1 MTTNIQ
7 SFAGDVQID
16 SGNLSVKSLEVKD
29 GVTKLGSNNTSY
41 SNVGVMMTRKDGA
54 SNVAFLFTEDGAN
67 VVLGYT
73 NDDALEDDRIDIL
86 SDEKANLVVY
96 GNVYVSGSVHG
107 DGSTLTGLVTTLQSV
122 SEFGAETDQTI
133 LFTNEITGINV
144 SSNVLVSGNV
154 TANVYYGDGG
164 LLANITQTLEGI
176 TAIGN
181 TTPYT
186 LEFNNTDTSFVTV
199 SNVGIGNALP
209 TADLC
214 VGSNVVIDDERL
226 NKINV
231 VGNVACH
238 QLNLGSV
245 EILPAYS
252 LENVT
257 QISNT
262 TTNTM
267 SFNNSTLA
275 FDTQKMAGIGI
286 IPSSA
291 DVGVSGLHVD
301 GHLRLGGA
309 ADNTDNELMY
319 IKAAG
324 ALGVL
329 ANESDT
335 NNTITELRLQSGDT
349 NNSNI
354 TMVGKSSA
362 QYMTFGTNAAERMR
376 IDSSGN
382 VGIGTNN
389 PVGVNGGNRLEGS
402 SATGFEFI
410 SSRADNTT
418 EIDDF
423 IGAYLFKNTDTDGN
437 APHYCGMSAKGATTN
452 GAMSLYFH
460 SQRDKYEL
468 GNTPDLFID
477 TNGRVGVG
485 TDDPDYTLDVVGT
498 GGFSSNLTVG
508 TANLHV
514 DTTTG
519 NVGIGVANPTK
530 SLEINGTTLRHA
542 YEYRYQDAWISNNN
556 QTFTIPVTG
565 GSARGEMLVEA
576 EVIQVAANSSSERM
590 ARVKGI
596 ITNHHTGNF
605 YMKVLE
611 GENATAFETYIVGTS
626 GSASG
631 TFTMKYQPQQGY
643 QQLVRCRLNLKI
655 FIGGFTS
662 SLGSLTR
669 TDAGSNS
676 DLTAPT
682 LNSAPKIIGG
692 NVGIG
697 TSEPAYT
704 LDVTGPINLTS
715 NIVMSGEVFIKA
727 HDATSNHVAIGPGA
741 GQTSQGTNAV
751 AVGYLAGQTNQHD
764 NTVVLNAS
772 GSALNTVGTERT
784 YIKPLR
790 VATVAS
796 HVMTYD
802 QTTGEVMDSGGLIS
816 NKLAIV
822 SEQPPVALTG
832 DSTVVD
838 GHGRYK
844 VTASLEAGSY
854 QAWKCFN
861 KSIDNADSGW
871 STGAVGAYNS
881 DGTYA
886 GSNVIAGVSGEW
898 VKIEFPYKT
907 TLRHVSLS
915 PNVYYSA
922 MPENF
927 SIVASNDDSNW
938 TVIKSVTGQA
948 WTSADYVNFVIN
960 AGVAYK
966 YYAIVAQLTN
976 TNYAYIGEWKL
987 FTETFTVDAGVVSTT
1002 AASGLD
1008 VGFTEHPVEPMT
1020 DYHTYVEG
1028 HGTYEASAS
1037 SYDST
1042 YSLYP
1047 WETFDNNTSTRW
1059 TISTDDDNYN
1069 VSTGEW
1075 DQTAIDASPDVF
1087 TSDVGGTRYHG
1098 HWLQIKLPYTVTLSH
1113 TNIHPQTIERA
1124 PKDGVILG
1132 SNDGEAWYKLT
1143 EFSGKTYTA
1152 STWTR
1157 IDVNATT
1164 PYQYYRMCAT
1174 KNGGDSKLELT
1185 EWRLFAEKPVTRMEN
1200 VHISGD
1206 LSSETLQT
1214 GYIKW
1219 PRVPL
1224 KAAESEGYVASA
1236 SSGTSFA
1243 YKAFNNTI
1251 SNANDVWNSASVY
1264 TNGIA
1269 NGTESFE
1276 GVDGSW
1282 IKIKLPQ
1289 AIQL

>member
-1 MTTNIQ
+1 MATTNIQ
-7 SFAGDVQID
+7 TFSGDV
-16 SGNLSVKSLEVKD
+16 
-29 GVTKLGSNNTSY
+29 
-41 SNVGVMMTRKDGA
+41 
-54 SNVAFLFTEDGAN
+54 
-67 VVLGYT
+67 
-73 NDDALEDDRIDIL
+73 
-86 SDEKANLVVY
+86 
-96 GNVYVSGSVHG
+96 
-107 DGSTLTGLVTTLQSV
+107 
-122 SEFGAETDQTI
+122 
-133 LFTNEITGINV
+133 
-144 SSNVLVSGNV
+144 
-154 TANVYYGDGG
+154 
-164 LLANITQTLEGI
+164 
-176 TAIGN
+176 
-181 TTPYT
+181 
-186 LEFNNTDTSFVTV
+186 
-199 SNVGIGNALP
+199 
-209 TADLC
+209 
-214 VGSNVVIDDERL
+214 
-226 NKINV
+226 
-231 VGNVACH
+231 
-238 QLNLGSV
+238 
-245 EILPAYS
+245 
-252 LENVT
+252 
-257 QISNT
+257 
-262 TTNTM
+262 
-267 SFNNSTLA
+267 
-275 FDTQKMAGIGI
+275 
-286 IPSSA
+286 
-291 DVGVSGLHVD
+291 DV
-301 GHLRLGGA
+301 
-309 ADNTDNELMY
+309 
-319 IKAAG
+319 
-324 ALGVL
+324 
-329 ANESDT
+329 
-335 NNTITELRLQSGDT
+335 
-349 NNSNI
+349 
-354 TMVGKSSA
+354 
-362 QYMTFGTNAAERMR
+362 
-376 IDSSGN
+376 
-382 VGIGTNN
+382 
-389 PVGVNGGNRLEGS
+389 
-402 SATGFEFI
+402 
-410 SSRADNTT
+410 
-418 EIDDF
+418 
-423 IGAYLFKNTDTDGN
+423 
-437 APHYCGMSAKGATTN
+437 
-452 GAMSLYFH
+452 
-460 SQRDKYEL
+460 
-468 GNTPDLFID
+468 
-477 TNGRVGVG
+477 
-485 TDDPDYTLDVVGT
+485 
-498 GGFSSNLTVG
+498 
-508 TANLHV
+508 
-514 DTTTG
+514 
-519 NVGIGVANPTK
+519 
-530 SLEINGTTLRHA
+530 
-542 YEYRYQDAWISNNN
+542 
-556 QTFTIPVTG
+556 
-565 GSARGEMLVEA
+565 
-576 EVIQVAANSSSERM
+576 
-590 ARVKGI
+590 
-596 ITNHHTGNF
+596 
-605 YMKVLE
+605 
-611 GENATAFETYIVGTS
+611 
-626 GSASG
+626 
-631 TFTMKYQPQQGY
+631 
-643 QQLVRCRLNLKI
+643 
-655 FIGGFTS
+655 
-662 SLGSLTR
+662 
-669 TDAGSNS
+669 
-676 DLTAPT
+676 
-682 LNSAPKIIGG
+682 
-692 NVGIG
+692 
-697 TSEPAYT
+697 
-704 LDVTGPINLTS
+704 TS
-715 NIVMSGEVFIKA
+715 NILMSGEVFIKTNDGNGKVGIGVNA
-727 HDATSNHVAIGPGA
+727 GLTSQGTSAVAVGQDAGQTDQGSYAVAVGVAAGGTSQGIDATAVGYAAGSNNQGSDAVAVGVAAGRTSQGTNAVAVGNAAGSNNQGDYAIAVGNSAGRTSQGGSAVAVGVSAGNTSQGSYATAVGHLSGQTSQGVFTIAVGSGAGRYNQGDRGVAVGAAAGNTSQSNDAVAVGYIA
-741 GQTSQGTNAV
+741 GQTSQGAYATAVGNQAGQSYQGTSAVAVGISAGNTCQANNATAVGVLAGNTSQGVSAVAVGNQAGETAQSDYATAVGFQAGETSQGDSTVAVGRGAGSNNQGTSAVAVGYVAGGTSQGTSAVAVGNQAGETAQSDYATAVGFQAGETSQGVNSVAMGNNAAQTAQGSGSVAVGYQSGNTSQGASSVAVGQGAARFNQGSYATAVGRVAGQSNQGSNAV
-751 AVGYLAGQTNQHD
+751 AVGYLAGQTNQHA
-764 NTVVLNAS
+764 NSIILNAT
-772 GSALNTVGTERT
+772 GSTLNTEGTGRT

-796 HVMTYD
+796 NVMTYD

-822 SEQPPVALTG
+822 SEQPPSALTG
-832 DSTVVD
+832 ATTVVD

-844 VTASLEAGSY
+844 VTSSLEAGSY

-1028 HGTYEASAS
+1028 HSTYEASAS

-1289 AIQL
+1289 AIQLSHFNFYNQIGGYAQRAPRTGRVWASNDDVNWTQIGSFSQLSGWVDREPKRVDVYASATYSYYVFQAETIFAEVGNSAYVNFAVAEIELFEAATGVGAAPTSAKLQVAGSLGMAKGSEFFAGDDVVMELPKHDRPLVKYPEATGASVSSSSDTQSGNAFNLNY

>member
-1 MTTNIQ
+1 MATTNIQ
-7 SFAGDVQID
+7 TFSGDV
-16 SGNLSVKSLEVKD
+16 
-29 GVTKLGSNNTSY
+29 
-41 SNVGVMMTRKDGA
+41 
-54 SNVAFLFTEDGAN
+54 
-67 VVLGYT
+67 
-73 NDDALEDDRIDIL
+73 
-86 SDEKANLVVY
+86 
-96 GNVYVSGSVHG
+96 
-107 DGSTLTGLVTTLQSV
+107 
-122 SEFGAETDQTI
+122 
-133 LFTNEITGINV
+133 
-144 SSNVLVSGNV
+144 
-154 TANVYYGDGG
+154 
-164 LLANITQTLEGI
+164 
-176 TAIGN
+176 
-181 TTPYT
+181 
-186 LEFNNTDTSFVTV
+186 
-199 SNVGIGNALP
+199 
-209 TADLC
+209 
-214 VGSNVVIDDERL
+214 
-226 NKINV
+226 
-231 VGNVACH
+231 
-238 QLNLGSV
+238 
-245 EILPAYS
+245 
-252 LENVT
+252 
-257 QISNT
+257 
-262 TTNTM
+262 
-267 SFNNSTLA
+267 
-275 FDTQKMAGIGI
+275 
-286 IPSSA
+286 
-291 DVGVSGLHVD
+291 DV
-301 GHLRLGGA
+301 
-309 ADNTDNELMY
+309 
-319 IKAAG
+319 
-324 ALGVL
+324 
-329 ANESDT
+329 
-335 NNTITELRLQSGDT
+335 
-349 NNSNI
+349 
-354 TMVGKSSA
+354 
-362 QYMTFGTNAAERMR
+362 
-376 IDSSGN
+376 
-382 VGIGTNN
+382 
-389 PVGVNGGNRLEGS
+389 
-402 SATGFEFI
+402 
-410 SSRADNTT
+410 
-418 EIDDF
+418 
-423 IGAYLFKNTDTDGN
+423 
-437 APHYCGMSAKGATTN
+437 
-452 GAMSLYFH
+452 
-460 SQRDKYEL
+460 
-468 GNTPDLFID
+468 
-477 TNGRVGVG
+477 
-485 TDDPDYTLDVVGT
+485 
-498 GGFSSNLTVG
+498 
-508 TANLHV
+508 
-514 DTTTG
+514 
-519 NVGIGVANPTK
+519 
-530 SLEINGTTLRHA
+530 
-542 YEYRYQDAWISNNN
+542 
-556 QTFTIPVTG
+556 
-565 GSARGEMLVEA
+565 
-576 EVIQVAANSSSERM
+576 
-590 ARVKGI
+590 
-596 ITNHHTGNF
+596 
-605 YMKVLE
+605 
-611 GENATAFETYIVGTS
+611 
-626 GSASG
+626 
-631 TFTMKYQPQQGY
+631 
-643 QQLVRCRLNLKI
+643 
-655 FIGGFTS
+655 
-662 SLGSLTR
+662 
-669 TDAGSNS
+669 
-676 DLTAPT
+676 
-682 LNSAPKIIGG
+682 
-692 NVGIG
+692 
-697 TSEPAYT
+697 
-704 LDVTGPINLTS
+704 TS
-715 NIVMSGEVFIKA
+715 NILMSGEVFIKTNDGNGKGGIGVNA
-727 HDATSNHVAIGPGA
+727 GLTSQGTSAVAVGQDAGQTDQGSYAVAVGVAAGGTSQGIDATAVGYAAGSNNQGSDAVAVGVAAGRTSQGTNAVAVGNAAGSNNQGDYAIAVGNSAGRTSQGGSAVAVGVSAGNTSQGSYATAVGNGAGDASQGVFTIAVGSGAGRYNQGDRGVAVGAAAGNTSQSNDAVAVGYIA
-741 GQTSQGTNAV
+741 GQTSQGTYATAVGNLAGQTSQGVSAVAVGNQAGETAQSDYATAVGFQAGETSQGVNSVAMGNNAAQTAQGSGSVAVGYQSGNTSQGASSVAVGQGAARFNQGSYATAVGRVAGQSNQGSNAV
-751 AVGYLAGQTNQHD
+751 AVGYLAGQTNQHA
-764 NTVVLNAS
+764 NSIILNAT
-772 GSALNTVGTERT
+772 GSTLNTEGTGRT

-796 HVMTYD
+796 NVMTYD

-822 SEQPPVALTG
+822 SEQPPSALTG
-832 DSTVVD
+832 ATTVVD

-844 VTASLEAGSY
+844 VTSSLEAGSY

-871 STGAVGAYNS
+871 STGANGAYNG

-898 VKIEFPYKT
+898 VKIELPYKT

-915 PNVYYSA
+915 PNIYYSA

-976 TNYAYIGEWKL
+976 TNYAYIGEWRL

-1113 TNIHPQTIERA
+1113 TNIYPQATARA
-1124 PKDGVILG
+1124 PVDGVILG
-1132 SNDGEAWYKLT
+1132 SNDGEHWYKLT

-1164 PYQYYRMCAT
+1164 PYQYFRMSAT

-1219 PRVPL
+1219 PKVPL
-1224 KAAESEGYVASA
+1224 KAVESEGYVASA

-1289 AIQL
+1289 AIQLSHFNFYNQIGGYAQRAPRTGRVWASNDDVNWTQIGSFSQLSGWVGREPKRVDVYASATYSYYVFQAETIFAEVGNSAYVNFAVAEIELFEAATGVGAAPTSAKLQVAGSLGMAKGSEFFAGDDVVMELPKHDRPLVKYPEATGASVSSSSDTQSGNAFNLNY

>member
-1 MTTNIQ
+1 MATTNIQ
-7 SFAGDVQID
+7 TFSGDV
-16 SGNLSVKSLEVKD
+16 
-29 GVTKLGSNNTSY
+29 
-41 SNVGVMMTRKDGA
+41 
-54 SNVAFLFTEDGAN
+54 
-67 VVLGYT
+67 
-73 NDDALEDDRIDIL
+73 
-86 SDEKANLVVY
+86 
-96 GNVYVSGSVHG
+96 
-107 DGSTLTGLVTTLQSV
+107 
-122 SEFGAETDQTI
+122 
-133 LFTNEITGINV
+133 
-144 SSNVLVSGNV
+144 
-154 TANVYYGDGG
+154 
-164 LLANITQTLEGI
+164 
-176 TAIGN
+176 
-181 TTPYT
+181 
-186 LEFNNTDTSFVTV
+186 
-199 SNVGIGNALP
+199 
-209 TADLC
+209 
-214 VGSNVVIDDERL
+214 
-226 NKINV
+226 
-231 VGNVACH
+231 
-238 QLNLGSV
+238 
-245 EILPAYS
+245 
-252 LENVT
+252 
-257 QISNT
+257 
-262 TTNTM
+262 
-267 SFNNSTLA
+267 
-275 FDTQKMAGIGI
+275 
-286 IPSSA
+286 
-291 DVGVSGLHVD
+291 DV
-301 GHLRLGGA
+301 
-309 ADNTDNELMY
+309 
-319 IKAAG
+319 
-324 ALGVL
+324 
-329 ANESDT
+329 
-335 NNTITELRLQSGDT
+335 
-349 NNSNI
+349 
-354 TMVGKSSA
+354 
-362 QYMTFGTNAAERMR
+362 
-376 IDSSGN
+376 
-382 VGIGTNN
+382 
-389 PVGVNGGNRLEGS
+389 
-402 SATGFEFI
+402 
-410 SSRADNTT
+410 
-418 EIDDF
+418 
-423 IGAYLFKNTDTDGN
+423 
-437 APHYCGMSAKGATTN
+437 
-452 GAMSLYFH
+452 
-460 SQRDKYEL
+460 
-468 GNTPDLFID
+468 
-477 TNGRVGVG
+477 
-485 TDDPDYTLDVVGT
+485 
-498 GGFSSNLTVG
+498 
-508 TANLHV
+508 
-514 DTTTG
+514 
-519 NVGIGVANPTK
+519 
-530 SLEINGTTLRHA
+530 
-542 YEYRYQDAWISNNN
+542 
-556 QTFTIPVTG
+556 
-565 GSARGEMLVEA
+565 
-576 EVIQVAANSSSERM
+576 
-590 ARVKGI
+590 
-596 ITNHHTGNF
+596 
-605 YMKVLE
+605 
-611 GENATAFETYIVGTS
+611 
-626 GSASG
+626 
-631 TFTMKYQPQQGY
+631 
-643 QQLVRCRLNLKI
+643 
-655 FIGGFTS
+655 
-662 SLGSLTR
+662 
-669 TDAGSNS
+669 
-676 DLTAPT
+676 
-682 LNSAPKIIGG
+682 
-692 NVGIG
+692 
-697 TSEPAYT
+697 
-704 LDVTGPINLTS
+704 TS
-715 NIVMSGEVFIKA
+715 NILMSGEVFIKTNDGNGKGGIGVNA
-727 HDATSNHVAIGPGA
+727 GLTSQGTSAVAVGQDAGQTDQGSYAVAVGVAAGGTSQGIDATAVGYAAGSNNQGSDAVAVGVAAGRTSQGTNAVAVGNAAGSNNQGDYAIAVGNSAGRTSQGGSAVAVGVSAGNTSQGSYATAVGNGAGDASQGVFTIAVGSGAGRYNQGDRGVAVGAAAGNTSQSNDAVAVGYIA
-741 GQTSQGTNAV
+741 GQTSQGTYATAVGNLAGQTSQGVSAVAVGNQAGETAQSDYATAVGFQAGETSQGVNSVAMGNNAAQTAQGSGSVAVGYQSGNTSQGASSVAVGQGAARFNQGSYATAVGRVAGQSNQGSNAV
-751 AVGYLAGQTNQHD
+751 AVGYLAGQTNQHA
-764 NTVVLNAS
+764 NSIILNAS
-772 GSALNTVGTERT
+772 GSALDTEGTGRT

-796 HVMTYD
+796 NVMTYD
-802 QTTGEVMDSGGLIS
+802 QATGEVMDSGGLIS

-1219 PRVPL
+1219 PKVPL
-1224 KAAESEGYVASA
+1224 KANESEGYVVSA
-1236 SSGTSFA
+1236 SGVHQDLSIYQPYHAFEDKGEYVAAANPCWASDQDSFALGLAQNSRTTGEDTFNHEWIQIQMPRRIQLAYFLISSRLDRPEYTAPKSGYMYASNDGVTWTKIHTFSGVTSYVDDQNVRFDVSSTTAYSYFRLAVTETAETGTTYKEVFINELQLFEAATGVGAAPTSAKLQVAGSLGMAKGAEFFAGDDVVMELPKHDRPLTKYPEIPITSSANIDGYLATASSYVNREAWQAFDNSVSTSWTSNYGYTNLIGDEYLQLQLPVAIKVVKMYIKAYDSANYQLAPRDTELLGSIDGTTWVSLNTSTGLPLESRGASTWVHVNATHYYKYLRLRITKTYEGATNYARVADLQYWGYEEGDTSVDVVHKSIPNKPGQQHLEVYWDANDSNSYSFANSTKVYDLSGSGVTGTITGNNGFDAEYNAWEFDGSGDYISGTLNTTTGAGVHSF
-1243 YKAFNNTI
+1243 
-1251 SNANDVWNSASVY
+1251 
-1264 TNGIA
+1264 
-1269 NGTESFE
+1269 
-1276 GVDGSW
+1276 
-1282 IKIKLPQ
+1282 
-1289 AIQL
+1289 